1 MKIHA
6 DKLYKRV
13 ETTDGSEGAYMLRL
27 ISFEIGQGEHVLVTG
42 ASGSGKTTL
51 LSLIAGLQ
59 KPTGGT
65 LSLAVDGGASEKV
78 SEKASEKVS
87 EKTSEK
93 ASGDNRVSMM
103 FQENRL
109 LNELSAVRNI
119 QVILPKHFRRTY
131 DVSMI
136 DGSGKKT
143 GDGGR
148 SDSSVNHSEPEARES
163 VEALIRRHLE
173 NVLPGVSLDK
183 PVSELSGGERRRVAL
198 VRAILAPGEV
208 LLLDEP
214 FTGLDEA
221 ATQTVKEYI
230 ERETAGRTVLLT
242 DHEGTH
248 FPEWRKIECV

>member
-13 ETTDGSEGAYMLRL
+13 EITDGSEGAYMLRPV
-27 ISFEIGQGEHVLVTG
+27 SFDIEQGEHVLVTG

-65 LSLAVDGGASEKV
+65 LSLSVDGGM
-78 SEKASEKVS
+78 SEKAPER
-87 EKTSEK
+87 T
-93 ASGDNRVSMM
+93 SGDNRVSMM

-183 PVSELSGGERRRVAL
+183 QVSELSGGERRRVAL

-221 ATQTVKEYI
+221 AMQTVKEYI
-230 ERETAGRTVLLT
+230 EKETVGRTVLLT

>member
-13 ETTDGSEGAYMLRL
+13 EITDGSEGAYMLRPV
-27 ISFEIGQGEHVLVTG
+27 SFDIEQGEHVLVTG

-65 LSLAVDGGASEKV
+65 LSLSVDGGM
-78 SEKASEKVS
+78 SEKAPER
-87 EKTSEK
+87 T
-93 ASGDNRVSMM
+93 SGDNRVSMM

-119 QVILPKHFRRTY
+119 QVILPKHYRRTY
-131 DVSMI
+131 DV
-136 DGSGKKT
+136 
-143 GDGGR
+143 
-148 SDSSVNHSEPEARES
+148 
-163 VEALIRRHLE
+163 RRHLE
-173 NVLPGVSLDK
+173 RVLPGVSLDK

-221 ATQTVKEYI
+221 AMQTVKEYI
-230 ERETAGRTVLLT
+230 EKETVGRTVLLT

>member
-13 ETTDGSEGAYMLRL
+13 ETMDGSEGAYMLRP
-27 ISFEIGQGEHVLVTG
+27 ISFEIEQGEHVLVTG

-59 KPTGGT
+59 KPTGGELT
-65 LSLAVDGGASEKV
+65 HMVDGGASEKAP
-78 SEKASEKVS
+78 SDS
-87 EKTSEK
+87 
-93 ASGDNRVSMM
+93 RVSMM

-119 QVILPKHFRRTY
+119 QVILPKHF
-131 DVSMI
+131 
-136 DGSGKKT
+136 KKT
-143 GDGGR
+143 DDKAETPG
-148 SDSSVNHSEPEARES
+148 S

-173 NVLPGVSLDK
+173 RVLPGVSRDN

-221 ATQTVKEYI
+221 ATQTVKDYI
-230 ERETAGRTVLLT
+230 EIETVGRTVLLT

-248 FPEWRKIECV
+248 FSEWRKMNCARWQ

>member
-13 ETTDGSEGAYMLRL
+13 ETTDGSEGAFMLRP
-27 ISFEIGQGEHVLVTG
+27 ISFEIERGEHILVTG

-51 LSLIAGLQ
+51 LSLIAGLL
-59 KPTGGT
+59 KPTGGALT
-65 LSLAVDGGASEKV
+65 QAADGGS
-78 SEKASEKVS
+78 S
-87 EKTSEK
+87 EKTP
-93 ASGDNRVSMM
+93 GDIRVSVM

-119 QVILPKHFRRTY
+119 QVILPKHFRRAY
-131 DVSMI
+131 DVRMI
-136 DGSGKKT
+136 DGSGSMT
-143 GDGGR
+143 GDRGR
-148 SDSSVNHSEPEARES
+148 SNPSGSEMTETPES

-173 NVLPGVSLDK
+173 RVLPGVSLDK

-221 ATQTVKEYI
+221 ATQTVKDYI
-230 ERETAGRTVLLT
+230 EKETVGRTVLLT
-242 DHEGTH
+242 DHEGMH

>member
-27 ISFEIGQGEHVLVTG
+27 ISFEIGQGEHILVTG

-65 LSLAVDGGASEKV
+65 LSLAVDGGM
-78 SEKASEKVS
+78 SEKAPERM
-87 EKTSEK
+87 
-93 ASGDNRVSMM
+93 SGDNRVSMM

-148 SDSSVNHSEPEARES
+148 SDLSINPSESETMEAAKS

-230 ERETAGRTVLLT
+230 EKETVGRTVLLT

-248 FPEWRKIECV
+248 FPEWRKITCL